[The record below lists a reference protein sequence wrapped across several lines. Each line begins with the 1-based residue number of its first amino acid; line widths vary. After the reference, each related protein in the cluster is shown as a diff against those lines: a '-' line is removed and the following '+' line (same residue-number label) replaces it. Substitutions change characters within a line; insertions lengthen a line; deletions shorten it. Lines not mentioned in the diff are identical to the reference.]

1 MCATKP
7 IASWPHSPSR
17 TSSSAWALLGIRS
30 SPRHGLSPAIRSGLF
45 AWWVI
50 AIGRVC
56 GTAIG
61 TAPMLTTRATPNRS
75 TTSRTARAKA
85 SQRLS
90 GSGPCSRRYGVPP
103 LSRSSR
109 TTSRGASYAS

>member
-1 MCATKP
+1 MWATKP
-7 IASWPHSPSR
+7 SMSKPHSPSR
-17 TSSSAWALLGIRS
+17 TSSSDCAELGIRS
-30 SPRHGLSPAIRSGLF
+30 SPRHGLSPGTSSARLACG
-45 AWWVI
+45 VI

-61 TAPMLTTRATPNRS
+61 TEPMAITRVTPSLSR
-75 TTSRTARAKA
+75 TSRTARANA

-103 LSRSSR
+103 LSCSSR
-109 TTSRGASYAS
+109 TISRGAS

>member
-7 IASWPHSPSR
+7 SMSWPHSPSR
-17 TSSSAWALLGIRS
+17 TSSRDWALLGIRS
-30 SPRHGLSPAIRSGLF
+30 SPRQGLAPGTSSGRL
-45 AWWVI
+45 ACGVI

-61 TAPMLTTRATPNRS
+61 TEPIETTRVTPSRS
-75 TTSRTARAKA
+75 RTSRTARAKA

-103 LSRSSR
+103 LSCSSR
-109 TTSRGASYAS
+109 TASRGAS

>member
-17 TSSSAWALLGIRS
+17 TSSSAWALDGIRS
-30 SPRHGLSPAIRSGLF
+30 SPRHGLSPVSSSGSL

-61 TAPMLTTRATPNRS
+61 TEPMPTTRVTPNRS
-75 TTSRTARAKA
+75 TTSRTARANA

-90 GSGPCSRRYGVPP
+90 GSGPCSSRYGVPP
-103 LSRSSR
+103 VSCSSR

>member
-7 IASWPHSPSR
+7 IAGCPHSPSR
-17 TSSSAWALLGIRS
+17 SSSSAWALLGTRS
-30 SPRHGLSPAIRSGLF
+30 SPRHGLSPVSRSGWL

-61 TAPMLTTRATPNRS
+61 TAPMPTTRVTSNRS
-75 TTSRTARAKA
+75 TTSRTARQNA
-85 SQRLS
+85 SHRLS
-90 GSGPCSRRYGVPP
+90 GSGPCSSRNGVPAV
-103 LSRSSR
+103 SVSSR

>member
-17 TSSSAWALLGIRS
+17 TSSTAWALDGIRS
-30 SPRHGLSPAIRSGLF
+30 SPRHRLSPVSRSGSL
-45 AWWVI
+45 ACWVI

-61 TAPMLTTRATPNRS
+61 TEPSETTRWTPNRS
-75 TTSRTARAKA
+75 TTVRTPRQNA
-85 SQRLS
+85 SHRMS
-90 GSGPCSRRYGVPP
+90 GSGPCSSRYGVPP
-103 LSRSSR
+103 VSWQSR
-109 TTSRGASYAS
+109 TTSRGGS